1 MNELFEVARIIL
13 NQKLDNNNKPS
24 EKELL
29 FLEDWLNQSEKNK
42 ALYAKLQKKSAE
54 ELLEREPLALNQDS
68 AWQRL
73 NAYAKGGTA
82 MKPRKYHWVKWAAAL
97 FIPLSIGLVLF
108 SLLKPH
114 TEESI
119 SPGNSGALLTL
130 SNGER
135 VNLEELKDIT
145 SLEGG
150 VLSKE
155 SDKLV
160 YIEGEKSGRKEKIY
174 NTIETTIGKEF
185 GLKLSDG
192 TEVYLNPLSKVTFP
206 IGFDQN
212 ERVVELSGLAYF
224 KVSHDASRPFYV
236 MVDGMKVQVL
246 GTSFSV
252 RSYEDEGFAETVLVE
267 GKVKIV
273 DERGVEQALLTP
285 DHKVV
290 LDKSEGSFDVSE
302 VDARRATSWVEGYYF
317 FEDATLEDIL
327 NDLSRWYE
335 FEIEYDRP
343 ELKEQRFE
351 GYINKYEELDPVLK
365 IIEHT
370 NSIKIEKN
378 GRTLI
383 VK

>member
-1 MNELFEVARIIL
+1 MKELFEVARIVL
-13 NQKLDNNNKPS
+13 KHKLGNNNKPND
-24 EKELL
+24 KELL
-29 FLEDWLNQSEKNK
+29 FLEDWLKKSEENRI
-42 ALYAKLQKKSAE
+42 LYAKLQEKSVE
-54 ELLEREPLALNQDS
+54 ELLEREQLAINQQNG
-68 AWQRL
+68 WERL
-73 NAYAKGGTA
+73 EAYARS
-82 MKPRKYHWVKWAAAL
+82 RKSTKSPKSQWVKWAAVL
-97 FIPLSIGLVLF
+97 LIPLAVGIVLF
-108 SLLKPH
+108 SLLRPDAD
-114 TEESI
+114 EVI
-119 SPGNSGALLTL
+119 SPGSNGAMLTL
-130 SNGER
+130 SNGEK
-135 VNLEELKDIT
+135 VNLEELDNIAA
-145 SLEGG
+145 LEGG

-160 YIEGEKSGRKEKIY
+160 YTDDYSDNKEKVF
-174 NTIETTIGKEF
+174 NTVETSIGKEF

-192 TEVYLNPLSKVTFP
+192 TEVYLNPLTKMTFP
-206 IGFDQN
+206 IAFDKK
-212 ERVVELSGLAYF
+212 ERMVELSGEAFF

-236 MVDGMKVQVL
+236 TVDGMKVQVL

-290 LDKSEGSFDVSE
+290 LDKSIGSFDVSE
-302 VDARRATSWVEGYYF
+302 VDAKRATSWVEGFYF

-327 NDLSRWYE
+327 KDLSRWYE
-335 FEIEYDRP
+335 FEVVYDRP
-343 ELKEQRFE
+343 ELRDQRFE

-370 NSIKIEKN
+370 NHIKIEKN
-378 GRTLI
+378 GKTLI